1 MLPLLVLAALTKI
14 PKFEWFTKNI
24 NLCFTVLTVGKSK
37 TKGPADSASGEDL
50 ISGSQMVIF
59 LLQPHM
65 VEVARELSEA
75 CFIRTRIQSGGF
87 HLHNYVHAC

>member
-50 ISGSQMVIF
+50 ISGS
-59 LLQPHM
+59 
-65 VEVARELSEA
+65 
-75 CFIRTRIQSGGF
+75 
-87 HLHNYVHAC
+87 